1 MVMLLEGR
9 HKKVHKKL
17 DPSTLDKL
25 LACLE
30 YIIHVGDISM
40 NHLAAK
46 IYNLNFVPLEIVSHY
61 RDPQLKWVKL
71 FIFSLQ

>member
-1 MVMLLEGR
+1 MVMLLKGR

-25 LACLE
+25 LACFE
-30 YIIHVGDISM
+30 ITMHVGDISV

-46 IYNLNFVPLEIVSHY
+46 IYNLNFDPLEIGSHY